1 MESGASEMKF
11 RIHRCNC
18 RNLWSIQTRKTKF
31 TAISV
36 LLDGSWGTEL
46 KPHRKYNPKGF
57 VTATAKQDIIVNP
70 PVEEVAKYEKM
81 AKLIYD
87 KKKVNF
93 NVNEGESLFFA
104 EDGTCYLLK
113 KL

>member
-1 MESGASEMKF
+1 MKF
-11 RIHRCNC
+11 KIHRCNC
-18 RNLWSIQTRKTKF
+18 RKLWSIQTRKSKF
-31 TAISV
+31 TALSL

-46 KPHRKYNPKGF
+46 KPQRKYNPKGF
-57 VTATAKQDIIVNP
+57 VTTNTKQDIIVNP
-70 PVEEVAKYEKM
+70 PIEAVAKFEKV

-87 KKKVNF
+87 KKNVNF
-93 NVNEGESLFFA
+93 NVNQGESLFFS

>member
-1 MESGASEMKF
+1 MKF
-11 RIHRCNC
+11 KIHRCNC
-18 RNLWSIQTRKTKF
+18 RKLWSVQTRKIKF
-31 TAISV
+31 TAFSL

-57 VTATAKQDIIVNP
+57 VTTNGKQDLTVNP
-70 PVEEVAKYEKM
+70 TAEEVEKFEKV

-87 KKKVNF
+87 KKNVKF
-93 NVNEGESLFFA
+93 NVHQGKSLFFA